1 MIRRT
6 SGARP
11 ARRLL
16 VAGAAV
22 AALSLSL
29 AACSSDAGASDAGS
43 SSGGDIALG
52 YTATLTGDFASYG
65 LEMREGVDLAV
76 EQINAA
82 GGIDGRQVT
91 IVSADDEGS
100 PANGPVVAQQFCDD
114 SSIAAVLG
122 YSFSSVALAALP
134 VYDQCGLPVVASA
147 VTSPELTGASSVFF
161 RDVFT
166 DAYQGAAM
174 GEHVYDGGTK
184 KVAVLYQ
191 QDDYGQGVSEAF
203 STAFEEA
210 GGTVTSSQAYQL
222 GTVDF
227 ATLINTALADSPDG
241 VFIGGF
247 YTEAAKIA
255 TQLRSSGSDLPIYG
269 TDGAVSPDLVSL
281 GGDSVEGMTVYSAF
295 SAAAGTPAATD
306 FVAAFNEKFD
316 KDPSS
321 WAALAYDATNVVAQA
336 ITDAGSTDR
345 ADVATALAAIDGFA
359 GVTGDI
365 SFDDGGD
372 RLGELV
378 FLKVDGGAFVAE

>member
-6 SGARP
+6 TFS
-11 ARRLL
+11 RLAG
-16 VAGAAV
+16 AGAAV
-22 AALSLSL
+22 AALSLAL
-29 AACSSDAGASDAGS
+29 AACSS
-43 SSGGDIALG
+43 SSGADSGSDSGSGGIALG

-76 EQINAA
+76 EQLNEA
-82 GGIDGRQVT
+82 GGIDGKDVS

-147 VTSPELTGASSVFF
+147 VTSPELSGASDVFF

-166 DAYQGAAM
+166 DAYQGAEM
-174 GEHVYDGGTK
+174 GTHVHESGIEK
-184 KVAVLYQ
+184 IAVLYQ
-191 QDDYGQGVSEAF
+191 QDDYGQGVADSF

-222 GTVDF
+222 GAVDF
-227 ATLINTALADSPDG
+227 ATAINTALADSPDG
-241 VFIGGF
+241 IFIGGF
-247 YTEAAKIA
+247 YTEAAAIA
-255 TQLRSSGSDLPIYG
+255 QQLRTSGSELPIFG
-269 TDGAVSPDLVSL
+269 TDGAVSPDLTAL
-281 GGDSVEGMTVYSAF
+281 GGDAVEGMTVYSAF
-295 SAAAGTPAATD
+295 TAAAGTPASAD
-306 FVAAFNEKFD
+306 FVEAFTEKYG
-316 KDPSS
+316 KAPSS
-321 WAALAYDATNVVAQA
+321 WAALAYDATNVVAEA

-345 ADVATALAAIDGFA
+345 AAVAEALAATAGFE

-372 RLGELV
+372 RLGELI
-378 FLKVDGGAFVAE
+378 FLKVEDGAFVAE

>member
-6 SGARP
+6 TFS
-11 ARRLL
+11 RLAG
-16 VAGAAV
+16 AGAAV
-22 AALSLSL
+22 AALSLAL
-29 AACSSDAGASDAGS
+29 AACSS
-43 SSGGDIALG
+43 SSGADSGSDSGSGDIALG

-76 EQINAA
+76 EQLNAA
-82 GGIDGRQVT
+82 GGIDGKQVS

-147 VTSPELTGASSVFF
+147 VTSPELTGASDVFF

-166 DAYQGAAM
+166 DAYQGAEM
-174 GEHVYDGGTK
+174 GKHVYEGGVK
-184 KVAVLYQ
+184 KIAVLYQ
-191 QDDYGQGVSEAF
+191 QDDYGQGVADSFTE
-203 STAFEEA
+203 AFEEA

-222 GTVDF
+222 GAVDF
-227 ATLINTALADSPDG
+227 ATAINTALADSPDG
-241 VFIGGF
+241 IFIGGF
-247 YTEAAKIA
+247 YTEAAAIA
-255 TQLRSSGSDLPIYG
+255 QQLRTSGSELPIFG
-269 TDGAVSPDLVSL
+269 TDGAVSPDLTAL
-281 GGDSVEGMTVYSAF
+281 GGDAVEGMTVYSAF
-295 SAAAGTPAATD
+295 TAAAGTPASAD
-306 FVAAFNEKFD
+306 FVEAFTAKYD
-316 KDPSS
+316 KAPSS
-321 WAALAYDATNVVAQA
+321 WAALAYDATNVVAKA

-345 ADVATALAAIDGFA
+345 AAVAKALPATDGFE

-372 RLGELV
+372 RLGQLI
-378 FLKVDGGAFVAE
+378 FLKVEDGEFVAE

>member
-6 SGARP
+6 THSRIVG
-11 ARRLL
+11 
-16 VAGAAV
+16 AGAAF
-22 AALSLSL
+22 AALSLAL
-29 AACSSDAGASDAGS
+29 AACSSGS
-43 SSGGDIALG
+43 SAESGSESGSGSGDIALG

-76 EQINAA
+76 EQLNAG
-82 GGIDGRQVT
+82 GGIDGREVS

-114 SSIAAVLG
+114 TSIAAVLG

-134 VYDQCGLPVVASA
+134 VYDQCGLPIVASA
-147 VTSPELTGASSVFF
+147 VTSPELTGASDVFF

-166 DAYQGAAM
+166 DAYQGAEM
-174 GEHVYDGGTK
+174 GTHVFDGGVE

-203 STAFEEA
+203 TTAYEEA
-210 GGTVTSSQAYQL
+210 GGEVTSSQAYQL
-222 GTVDF
+222 GAVDF
-227 ATLINTALADSPDG
+227 ATAINTALADSPDA

-247 YTEAAKIA
+247 YTEAAAIA
-255 TQLRSSGSDLPIYG
+255 QQLRAGGSDLPIFG

-281 GGDSVEGMTVYSAF
+281 GGDAVEGMTVYSAF
-295 SAAAGTPAATD
+295 SAAADTPAAGD
-306 FVAAFNEKFD
+306 FVTAFTEKYD
-316 KDPSS
+316 KAPSS
-321 WAALAYDATNVVAQA
+321 WAALAYDATNVVAEA

-345 ADVATALAAIDGFA
+345 AAVAEALAAIDGFG

-372 RLGELV
+372 RLGQLI
-378 FLKVDGGAFVAE
+378 FLKVDGGEFVAE